1 MTTTAERSVTVT
13 SATERFWRMAGMTGM
28 VLGVVSF
35 MAATVI
41 QWIIQP
47 SDPAATPITMAQAN
61 PSMWL
66 VAGLLGVLGPL
77 VWVAGIVSI
86 TMLVRTKGWTLT
98 TIGGYITAAGLI
110 AGVGHLAQF
119 FGLMT
124 DAAGAKLDADSARA
138 LMSADESS
146 LLATVLLFA
155 FLIGYSLGPV
165 LLTIGLRRAK
175 LVPVWVPVAA
185 IVLVVTN
192 FLGGVPAGIVQLI
205 ALVATFGPLVFVLA
219 KQRETLA

>member
-1 MTTTAERSVTVT
+1 
-13 SATERFWRMAGMTGM
+13 MAGITGM

-35 MAATVI
+35 ILSTII
-41 QWIIQP
+41 QWFTEP
-47 SDPAATPITMAQAN
+47 SDPSATPIDMAQGN
-61 PSMWL
+61 PTLWL
-66 VAGLLGVLGPL
+66 VVGLLGILGPL

-86 TMLVRTKGWTLT
+86 TLLVRSKGWTLT
-98 TIGGYITAAGLI
+98 TIGGYLTAAGLI

-124 DAAGAKLDADSARA
+124 DAAGAKLDAPSDIA
-138 LMSADESS
+138 LLRADESS

-185 IVLVVTN
+185 IILVVTN
-192 FLGGVPAGIVQLI
+192 FLGGIPAGIVQLI
-205 ALVATFGPLVFVLA
+205 ALVATFDPMVFVLA
-219 KQRETLA
+219 KRRDFPA